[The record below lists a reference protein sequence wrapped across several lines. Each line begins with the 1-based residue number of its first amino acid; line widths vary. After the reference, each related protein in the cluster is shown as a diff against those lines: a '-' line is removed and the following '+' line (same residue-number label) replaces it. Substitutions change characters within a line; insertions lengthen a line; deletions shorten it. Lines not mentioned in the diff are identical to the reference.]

1 MCYGIIYGMGPK
13 SLGIKI
19 GKSESEAEQMMND
32 FKNSY
37 PKMAQFLVKTITE
50 SGQGSIDIL
59 ITRFSPDETFQD
71 EPKVEQ
77 NKFCKTL
84 SGRRRYL
91 ADDDRGL
98 SRRGERVSVNT
109 TIQGTAADLVKA
121 ATVRIH
127 EKIEAMKT
135 IKKKTKDGKEEIIP
149 KPFLIHQLHDELIYE
164 SSPEYTSKL
173 KAIMQDGME
182 NAFKR
187 SQWSFD
193 VKFKARFEIVQ

>member
-1 MCYGIIYGMGPK
+1 MGPK

-32 FKNSY
+32 FKDSY

-50 SGQGSIDIL
+50 SGQGSKKSLNSALSFIRPVL
-59 ITRFSPDETFQD
+59 LFG
-71 EPKVEQ
+71 EPSIEQ

-127 EKIEAMKT
+127 EKIESMKP
-135 IKKKTKDGKEEIIP
+135 IKKKTEDGKEEIIP

-193 VKFKARFEIVQ
+193 VKFKARFEIVQKM